1 MAAPRPGEA
10 PQTPVYEFESAG
22 TFNQQQMT
30 ANVNVK
36 ALRWMTVQGAYV
48 LGSAKGD
55 SNAAASFP
63 SNPFDVRSDYGRAP
77 FDVRHRLTLFLQI
90 DGPGIRVIPSISAAS
105 GRPFDITL
113 GEDLNRDS
121 IFNDR
126 PAFATDLTRPSTVVT
141 PLGAFDTAPI
151 AGQRVI
157 PRNFGTGP
165 AQAFVNLR
173 VTKPFVVHL
182 HDTIR
187 VDLVAVNLAAPV
199 GNLNSPLFGR
209 STGLINTGPSGAN
222 RQVRVQ
228 LQFIF

>member
-1 MAAPRPGEA
+1 MPPKTLQTGATIERRIGKASTVAVGYVFSHGWNQLFSTNVAAPRPGDA
-10 PQTPVYEFESAG
+10 AQTPVYEFESAG

-36 ALRWMTVQGAYV
+36 ALRWMTAQGAYV

-55 SNAAASFP
+55 SNGAASFP

-151 AGQRVI
+151 AGQRSS
-157 PRNFGTGP
+157 
-165 AQAFVNLR
+165 ASLR
-173 VTKPFVVHL
+173 
-182 HDTIR
+182 R
-187 VDLVAVNLAAPV
+187 
-199 GNLNSPLFGR
+199 
-209 STGLINTGPSGAN
+209 
-222 RQVRVQ
+222 
-228 LQFIF
+228 